1 MKVWTRRNFIYA
13 SASLP
18 IISCSQVELPIKI
31 NSPIKP
37 IKSKNR
43 INEEIRLAKNIMNKE
58 IPGSVELE
66 KEAKGV
72 LIIPTVS

>member
-31 NSPIKP
+31 SSPIKP

-58 IPGSVELE
+58 ILLNPGNCGG
-66 KEAKGV
+66 GV
-72 LIIPTVS
+72 NHLC